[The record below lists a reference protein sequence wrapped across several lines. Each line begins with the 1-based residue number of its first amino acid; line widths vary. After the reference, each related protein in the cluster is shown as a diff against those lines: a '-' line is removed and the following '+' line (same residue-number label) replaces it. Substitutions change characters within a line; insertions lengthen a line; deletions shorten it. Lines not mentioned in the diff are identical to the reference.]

1 MALTAEVVTLGN
13 VALLGLPGKVAFL
26 ASRNFSAAAVLKC
39 YEWAARVR
47 DGERCI
53 IGGFQSPT
61 EQDVLLYLLRGKAP
75 IVWVLARRL
84 WRTPPKELIPAIEA
98 GRVLVVSPFDDKRVS
113 SATARER
120 NRYVLA
126 HCAEAVIG
134 VLNERGKLAEV
145 LVSFPELPV
154 TVLAK

>member
-1 MALTAEVVTLGN
+1 MALMEKVAMLGN
-13 VALLGLPGKVAFL
+13 AALLGFPNKVAFL
-26 ASRNFSAAAVLKC
+26 ASRKLSAAAVLKC
-39 YEWAARVR
+39 YEWAACVR

-61 EQDVLLYLLRGKAP
+61 ERDVLLYLLRGKVP

-84 WRTPPKELIPAIEA
+84 WRTPPKELIPALDT
-98 GRVLVVSPFDDKRVS
+98 GQVLVVSPFKDKRVS
-113 SATARER
+113 SFTARER

-134 VLNERGKLAEV
+134 VLNESGELAEV
-145 LVSFPELPV
+145 LASFSELPV

>member
-1 MALTAEVVTLGN
+1 MALTEEVAVLGN
-13 VALLGLPGKVAFL
+13 AALLGLPDKVAFL
-26 ASRNFSAAAVLKC
+26 ASRKLSAAAVLKC

-61 EQDVLLYLLRGKAP
+61 ERDVLLFLLRGKVP

-84 WRTPPKELIPAIEA
+84 WRTPPKEIQSAMEA
-98 GRVLVVSPFDDKRVS
+98 GRLLVVSPFDDKRVS
-113 SATARER
+113 VATARAR
-120 NRYVLA
+120 NHYVLA

-134 VLNERGKLAEV
+134 VLKESGGLAGA
-145 LVSFPELPV
+145 LSAFPELSV

>member
-1 MALTAEVVTLGN
+1 MLGN
-13 VALLGLPGKVAFL
+13 TTLLGLPDKVAFL

-39 YEWAARVR
+39 YEWAAHVR

-134 VLNERGKLAEV
+134 VLNAGGKLAEV
-145 LVSFPELPV
+145 LASFPELPV
-154 TVLAK
+154 TVLTK